1 MNKLSP
7 AQFKQ
12 GLGNKITKRRK
23 ELSLSQEQL
32 ANSIGRNKQ
41 FNSFEVDGANPTTFV
56 LKELAL
62 ALE

>member
-41 FNSFEVDGANPTTFV
+41 FNSFEVDGAIPPLLY
-56 LKELAL
+56 LKNLHL
-62 ALE
+62 L